1 MDLSQLSGEFKTAL
15 KYAADKLAG
24 AARRLFM
31 AQTVEAAGQGG
42 QRWAERELGWNRG
55 TIRKGQHELDSGL
68 ECIDAFNLR
77 GRRRAE
83 EHLPKLLE
91 DIEDI
96 VGPHSQVDPTFKTT
110 QLYTRLTAKEVRKQL
125 IEQKHYSDKELPS
138 VRTLNTKL
146 NALDYR
152 LKRVAKSQPIKK
164 IAETDAIF
172 IHLYQINQASKTT
185 PNVLRIAWDAKAQV
199 KIGPFSRGGLSRLP
213 MAGADHDFAP
223 LAVLTPFDIVLP
235 DYDDL
240 FLYFTTSKVTSDF
253 IVDTLQLT
261 WPFLQARFHPDWLVI
276 NADNGPENHSRRT
289 QFIKRM
295 VDFAHDNQV
304 NLRLAYYPPY
314 HSKYSPAERP
324 WAILEKHWNGAILDT
339 VDTALNFAQT
349 MTWRGKHPMVKLVT
363 SVYQTGVKLAK
374 AVMAAYEKMII
385 RLPGLQK
392 WFVDI
397 PARPP
402 RVGGALG

>member
-1 MDLSQLSGEFKTAL
+1 MDLSQLSQEFKAVL
-15 KYAADKLAG
+15 KYAADKLTG
-24 AARRLFM
+24 AARRIFM
-31 AQTVEAAGQGG
+31 AQTVEAAGRGG

-55 TIRKGQHELDSGL
+55 TIRKGRHELSSGL
-68 ECIDAFNLR
+68 VCIDAFNAR
-77 GRRRAE
+77 GRKKAE
-83 EHLPKLLE
+83 EHLPKLLD

-96 VGPHSQVDPTFKTT
+96 VSPHSQVDPTFKTT

-125 IEQKHYSDKELPS
+125 IRQKHYSAEALPS
-138 VRTLNTKL
+138 VRTLDTKL

-172 IHLYQINQASKTT
+172 TQLYQVNQASKTT
-185 PNVLRIAWDAKAQV
+185 LKTLRIAWDAKAQV
-199 KIGPFSRGGLSRLP
+199 KIGPFSRGGLSRLSV
-213 MAGADHDFAP
+213 AGADHDFAP

-253 IVDTLQLT
+253 IADTLQLT
-261 WPFLQARFHPDWLVI
+261 WPVLQDRFHPTWLVI
-276 NADNGPENHSRRT
+276 NADNGPENHSHRT

-295 VDFAHDNQV
+295 VDFAHNNQV
-304 NLRLAYYPPY
+304 NIRLAYYPPY
-314 HSKYSPAERP
+314 HSKYNPAERP

-339 VDTALNFAQT
+339 VDTAVNFAQT
-349 MTWRGKHPMVKLVT
+349 MTWRGKPPIVKLVT
-363 SVYQTGVKLAK
+363 GVYHTGVKLAK
-374 AVMAAYEKMII
+374 AAMATYEKMII
-385 RLPGLQK
+385 RLPGLEK

-397 PARPP
+397 PACPP
-402 RVGGALG
+402 LLGGTLG